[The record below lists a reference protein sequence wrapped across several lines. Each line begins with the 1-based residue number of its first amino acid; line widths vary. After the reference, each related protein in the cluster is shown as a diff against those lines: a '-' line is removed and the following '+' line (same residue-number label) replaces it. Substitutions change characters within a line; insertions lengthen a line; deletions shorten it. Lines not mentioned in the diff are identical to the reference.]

1 MSKARDLSR
10 LSEVAQLTLDHRLG
24 QLRSSAADLERSRM
38 QLASI
43 NAAAR
48 PVDDIAPVTAE
59 KVALSYERWA
69 DVRRS
74 ELNLV
79 IARQTVEWMDARSG
93 AQTAFGRVQALRG
106 LATRMNKRK

>member
-1 MSKARDLSR
+1 MTTSKDIARLA
-10 LSEVAQLTLDHRLG
+10 EVAQVMLDHRLG
-24 QLRSSAADLERSRM
+24 QLRGAAAELERSRM

-48 PVDDIAPVTAE
+48 SADLAPVTAE
-59 KVALSYERWA
+59 KVALTYDRWA

-79 IARQTVEWMDARSG
+79 IARQTAAWMEARSE
-93 AQTAFGRVQALRG
+93 AQTAFGRVQALQG
-106 LATRMNKRK
+106 LATRLKNGR